1 MRKKSKKIN
10 SRKENEQQNP
20 AKTKRL
26 LKDKHAHLV
35 FKLKMLESWVKES
48 KDKRTTPQNEKR
60 KLQLHNMLH
69 NMKHEY
75 KRICKELGI
84 KE

>member
-48 KDKRTTPQNEKR
+48 RRTTPENEKR
-60 KLQLHNMLH
+60 KLQLH

>member
-10 SRKENEQQNP
+10 SRKENEHQNP

-48 KDKRTTPQNEKR
+48 RRTTPENEKR
-60 KLQLHNMLH
+60 KLQLH